1 MASAKSQSETETS
14 FIHVDR
20 RELGGRWGGGRSE
33 VPGTGHRWQLGTFI
47 KCNKTIK
54 NVDANG
60 LKMQHIKQKPKTTK
74 QRNNKIKDKKLKQKV
89 HIKSV
94 KQNKQFGVMGRGVR
108 LGKSREKETTKRRR
122 KTENTRNINSDQ
134 CSCNMNGKC

>member
-20 RELGGRWGGGRSE
+20 RELGGRWVGWSV

-74 QRNNKIKDKKLKQKV
+74 QRNNKKNKRQKKKTKT
-89 HIKSV
+89 KSAH
-94 KQNKQFGVMGRGVR
+94 KKALNKTNNLV
-108 LGKSREKETTKRRR
+108 
-122 KTENTRNINSDQ
+122 
-134 CSCNMNGKC
+134 